1 MIMDK
6 NNVTKLNKCVVAF
19 LIIMSILSFS
29 NIFKLEVKGEPLK
42 LAGLTIIVGL
52 VAFFVTRKTNDSK
65 QEALDIKTFLPKL
78 KSKKVIV
85 LILVPVVLNIILVFV
100 YKALMPEYFDFLK
113 SRIPFDLELAKL
125 KPIFF
130 ESTVIPLGE
139 EIAMRAFFQK
149 QTTKVFGFIPSVI
162 MTSVLFAIGHFSYGA
177 VAIMILDIGGI
188 FVDSIFY
195 GIIFKETDNAWCSW
209 VPHFLTDIIVILM
222 IMILT
227 S

>member
-1 MIMDK
+1 MDK
-6 NNVTKLNKCVVAF
+6 NNVTKSNSIVVVF
-19 LIIMSILSFS
+19 LIIMSILSSS

-52 VAFFVTRKTNDSK
+52 VAFFVTKKNNDSK

-78 KSKKVIV
+78 KIKKVIV

-100 YKALMPEYFDFLK
+100 YKAFMPEYFEFLQ
-113 SRIPFDLELAKL
+113 SRLPFELEPSKL
-125 KPIFF
+125 SPIFF
-130 ESTVIPLGE
+130 ELMVIPLGE

-149 QTTKVFGFIPSVI
+149 QTTKMFGFIPSLI

-177 VAIMILDIGGI
+177 AAIMILDIGGI

-195 GIIFKETDNAWCSW
+195 GLVFRETDNAWCSW
-209 VPHFLTDIIVILM
+209 VPHFLADIIVILM
-222 IMILT
+222 IVVLAL
-227 S
+227 

>member
-1 MIMDK
+1 MDK
-6 NNVTKLNKCVVAF
+6 NKVTKLNKSVVAF

-29 NIFKLEVKGEPLK
+29 NIFKLEVKGKALK

-52 VAFFVTRKTNDSK
+52 VAFFVTRNTNESK

-78 KSKKVIV
+78 KSKKVIA
-85 LILVPVVLNIILVFV
+85 LISVPVVLNIILVFV
-100 YKALMPEYFDFLK
+100 YKAFMPEYFDFLQ
-113 SRIPFDLELAKL
+113 SRLPFELELSKL

-130 ESTVIPLGE
+130 ESMVIPLGE

-162 MTSVLFAIGHFSYGA
+162 ITSVLFAIGHFSYGA
-177 VAIMILDIGGI
+177 PAIMILDISGI

-195 GIIFKETDNAWCSW
+195 GLIFQETDNAWCSW
-209 VPHFLTDIIVILM
+209 VPHFLADIIVIMM
-222 IMILT
+222 IMVLAL
-227 S
+227 

>member
-1 MIMDK
+1 MDK
-6 NNVTKLNKCVVAF
+6 NKVTKLNKSVVAF

-29 NIFKLEVKGEPLK
+29 NIFKLEVKGKALK

-52 VAFFVTRKTNDSK
+52 VAFFVTRNTNESK

-78 KSKKVIV
+78 KSKKVIA
-85 LILVPVVLNIILVFV
+85 LISVPVVLNIILVFV
-100 YKALMPEYFDFLK
+100 YKAFMPEYFDFLQ
-113 SRIPFDLELAKL
+113 SRLPFELELSKL

-130 ESTVIPLGE
+130 ESMVIPLGE

-162 MTSVLFAIGHFSYGA
+162 MTSVLFAVGHFSYGA
-177 VAIMILDIGGI
+177 AAIMILDIGGI

-195 GIIFKETDNAWCSW
+195 GLVFKETDNAWCSW
-209 VPHFLTDIIVILM
+209 VPHFLADIIVILM
-222 IMILT
+222 IMVLA
-227 S
+227 